1 MSAGVRAARVMRWE
15 ERLAALRDARR
26 WRHALALGLH
36 VLAAAR
42 ASAGLA
48 GRPSRDPASNPET
61 PVKGADGDGG
71 DPGQGFSAAAPER
84 ARLRALPSRGDG
96 RGADVDAVGSAL
108 VALLLGFLAA
118 ALASA
123 RPPHGRKLPWALAVL
138 VSLD

>member
-1 MSAGVRAARVMRWE
+1 MRWE

-26 WRHALALGLH
+26 WRHALALALH

-48 GRPSRDPASNPET
+48 GKPSRDPASNPET
-61 PVKGADGDGG
+61 PVKGADENAA
-71 DPGQGFSAAAPER
+71 DPGQGSSAAAAAPER

-108 VALLLGFLAA
+108 VALLLGFLDA

-123 RPPHGRKLPWALAVL
+123 RPPRSQVPP
-138 VSLD
+138 